1 MLTTKSRGIILKQKL
16 REMEENKMSNEDL
29 LNIIKEYLEEKGIK
43 IKYTI
48 EKTNEITIEHKDGK
62 VWVRVADNS
71 NSIRVPD
78 PPKKYK
84 YCFYKVKDLY
94 NVMDVEN
101 LSGMSIGGKMKK
113 NEFLNAVLEKFKT
126 NERNESKSMQAE
138 IIKLIEGGA
147 KQIILTGAPGTGKTR
162 MAKNIAEEMGDGKY
176 QLVQFHPSYDYTDFV
191 EGLRPVENKID
202 CKINGKIDRK
212 IGCEI
217 EGKID
222 GITFKKVDGVFKK
235 FCREVVR
242 RNNENNSSK
251 ENDYNNE
258 KYFFIIDEIN
268 RADLSKVFGELMY
281 GLETDKRGKKN
292 SFNTQYQNLKTY
304 DIKAQDYIENDEFE
318 GGFYVPENVYII
330 GTMNDIDRSVESM
343 DFALRRRFLWLE
355 IEVTGDLLKE
365 GLAKIIDEQW
375 LGGIDE
381 SEHEVRKKVNKVVEL
396 LTDNIMNL
404 NKSVIQ
410 DKFGKQYYISQG
422 QFANLPEMVFKDLK
436 ELYLLKKDD
445 LGDLNVLIKNFL
457 EKVWELRIKSLL
469 YEYVRGE
476 GDEEDFVNACQEALM
491 SSLEQKDNE

>member
-1 MLTTKSRGIILKQKL
+1 MTKKL
-16 REMEENKMSNEDL
+16 HHNREELLNLLEKRFYVDGKGNTCTYENKKIGKRITMHLRGAQED
-29 LNIIKEYLEEKGIK
+29 IKVTIKEKYDYYLGKNNEGYFIASEVDPDKNVSRKAEWDSVKKTGIK
-43 IKYTI
+43 WFNNKEDFIK
-48 EKTNEITIEHKDGK
+48 EIGEILG
-62 VWVRVADNS
+62 
-71 NSIRVPD
+71 PD
-78 PPKKYK
+78 A
-84 YCFYKVKDLY
+84 
-94 NVMDVEN
+94 
-101 LSGMSIGGKMKK
+101 KK
-113 NEFLNAVLEKFKT
+113 NKVEVDIE
-126 NERNESKSMQAE
+126 E
-138 IIKLIEGGA
+138 LIEGGA

-162 MAKNIAEEMGDGKY
+162 MAKNVAEELGKAIGEENKKY

-222 GITFKKVDGVFKK
+222 GVTFKKVDGVFKK

-343 DFALRRRFLWLE
+343 DFALRRRFLWKE
-355 IEVTGDLLKE
+355 IEVT
-365 GLAKIIDEQW
+365 A
-375 LGGIDE
+375 
-381 SEHEVRKKVNKVVEL
+381 EL
-396 LTDNIMNL
+396 LTEALTEIIYEQWIGKNYKSDNEVSQQVDNVVKRLTESIMKL
-404 NKSVIQ
+404 NEDKIQ
-410 DKFGKQYYISQG
+410 VKFGKQYYVSQG

-436 ELYLLKKDD
+436 EYCLSKEDNSEDLK
-445 LGDLNVLIKNFL
+445 GLIKNFL
-457 EKVWELRIKSLL
+457 EKVWDLRIKSLL

-476 GDEEDFVNACQEALM
+476 GIEEKFLNECESKWGI
-491 SSLEQKDNE
+491 SSNKENE